1 MSAKRNTV
9 QRQIILDNLK
19 DFNSHPSVD
28 LLYAQIHKIHPTI
41 SKATVYRN
49 LHQLAKEG
57 AITQLAVVDDVAR
70 YDGRAESHYHFSCK
84 ICNKIIDIEMDCI
97 NGINDTVA
105 NKHDLLIDKHEVL
118 FIGTCEE
125 CRA

>member
-9 QRQIILDNLK
+9 QRQIILDSLK
-19 DFNSHPSVD
+19 DFNTHPSVD

-49 LHQLAKEG
+49 LHQLAKER
-57 AITQLAVVDDVAR
+57 AITQLAVIDDVAR
-70 YDGRAESHYHFSCK
+70 YDGRADVHYHFTCK

-97 NGINDTVA
+97 NGIDDAVA
-105 NKHDLLIDKHEVL
+105 NKHGLLIDKHEIL

-125 CRA
+125 CIS